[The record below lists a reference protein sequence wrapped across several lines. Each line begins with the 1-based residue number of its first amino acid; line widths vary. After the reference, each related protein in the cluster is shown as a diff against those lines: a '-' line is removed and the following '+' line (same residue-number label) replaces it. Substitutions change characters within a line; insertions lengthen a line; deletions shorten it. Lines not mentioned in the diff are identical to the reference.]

1 MDMLLKLLCDNARYT
16 NEQLAVFTGLTVDEV
31 AKKIKEY
38 EDNGIIKGY
47 KTLVNWEKVSE
58 HDVVTALIEIRVS
71 PRRETG
77 FDEIAREIMLFD
89 EVESIYLMSG
99 GYDLAAIINARTF
112 KDIALFVSQKLSP
125 MPSVLS
131 TATHFMLS
139 RYKEMGVILS
149 DQPTDERGSDFLA

>member
-1 MDMLLKLLCDNARYT
+1 MDMLLKLLSDNARYT
-16 NEQLAVFTGLTVDEV
+16 NEQLAVFTDSTVEEV
-31 AKKIKEY
+31 AAKIKEY
-38 EDNGIIKGY
+38 EDKGIIKGY
-47 KTLVNWEKVSE
+47 KALINWEKVPQ

-99 GYDLAAIINARTF
+99 GYDLAAIINAHTF
-112 KDIALFVSQKLSP
+112 KDVALFVSQKLSP
-125 MPSVLS
+125 LPSVLS

-139 RYKEMGVILS
+139 RYKDMGVILS
-149 DQPTDERGSDFLA
+149 DQPEDERGSDFLA